1 MARNVAI
8 LIGTIAGLLIV
19 VWLWLRPSP
28 WAEAILVPAQYPA
41 FRQDAQPQLV
51 KVSQL
56 PALNGYASPKP
67 VVAADRFGNV
77 AVVSHGVVN
86 TPLGIDILLWLS
98 GDRGDSWGQPENLT
112 KSGKA
117 GEINFDPWLETD
129 GDCRYYLVYAQ
140 RRQGNL
146 ISLRSKDFAKSW
158 SRSLQIPWKFGDRP
172 VLGTSPNGKT
182 LVVAA
187 AMTER
192 SANFPTEP
200 LDGNDPKRQEKLRAA
215 VVSYAGIFVSS
226 DHGST
231 WGKWTSPFGHENAIP
246 FAVVV
251 DNANRVAASWVIE
264 GDGSRSAVSVSQDG
278 GQTWTNTTLVKS
290 LQPDRPHPFNGERFP
305 VIALDGSDGLHVA
318 YVTAGATKVLIQSS
332 ADWKTWKD
340 AAVLSNDSI
349 DEVRMAAIDACG
361 PMVHVTWMERISNNW
376 QAYYRGSRDSGETWS
391 PPLCLSKSIEFSDAS
406 IANGFQ
412 IYGDDDQSSVRDDG
426 LGRVHA
432 LWSVHGGRIAHAIV
446 DWSSKTKV
454 GEQNDAAELWP
465 TRKMKSTSA
474 ATTR

>member
-158 SRSLQIPWKFGDRP
+158 SRSLQIP
-172 VLGTSPNGKT
+172 
-182 LVVAA
+182 
-187 AMTER
+187 
-192 SANFPTEP
+192 
-200 LDGNDPKRQEKLRAA
+200 
-215 VVSYAGIFVSS
+215 
-226 DHGST
+226 
-231 WGKWTSPFGHENAIP
+231 
-246 FAVVV
+246 
-251 DNANRVAASWVIE
+251 
-264 GDGSRSAVSVSQDG
+264 
-278 GQTWTNTTLVKS
+278 
-290 LQPDRPHPFNGERFP
+290 
-305 VIALDGSDGLHVA
+305 
-318 YVTAGATKVLIQSS
+318 
-332 ADWKTWKD
+332 
-340 AAVLSNDSI
+340 
-349 DEVRMAAIDACG
+349 
-361 PMVHVTWMERISNNW
+361 
-376 QAYYRGSRDSGETWS
+376 
-391 PPLCLSKSIEFSDAS
+391 
-406 IANGFQ
+406 
-412 IYGDDDQSSVRDDG
+412 
-426 LGRVHA
+426 
-432 LWSVHGGRIAHAIV
+432 
-446 DWSSKTKV
+446 
-454 GEQNDAAELWP
+454 
-465 TRKMKSTSA
+465 
-474 ATTR
+474 